1 MVKLASA
8 LPKENERNG
17 IAGRTRDLIRNYDS
31 GATIPVVMLVR
42 TQEVT
47 RNKDYET
54 VPKVEVVHLEAV
66 PDDQAD
72 EVRALLV
79 QLHDAR
85 VGHKKQPLN
94 FGDGTDP
101 EATEDAA
108 AGDVEG
114 PLAIEAGDDVVDAEV
129 VIDPPLSIEGTTTDT
144 TQED

>member
-17 IAGRTRDLIRNYDS
+17 ITGRTRDLIRNYDS
-31 GATIPVVMLVR
+31 GATMPVVMLVR

-72 EVRALLV
+72 EIRALLV
-79 QLHDAR
+79 KLHDER
-85 VGHKKQPLN
+85 VGHQKQPLS
-94 FGDGTDP
+94 FGDGDDP
-101 EATEDAA
+101 EQEPSA
-108 AGDVEG
+108 
-114 PLAIEAGDDVVDAEV
+114 PLALEASTDDVVDAEV
-129 VIDPPLSIEGTTTDT
+129 VDETTTE
-144 TQED
+144 ED

>member
-17 IAGRTRDLIRNYDS
+17 IAGRTRDLIRNYDT
-31 GATIPVVMLVR
+31 GATIPVLMLVR

-54 VPKVEVVHLEAV
+54 VPKVEVVHIEAV

-72 EVRALLV
+72 AFRALLV

-85 VGHKKQPLN
+85 VGHKHQPLN

-101 EATEDAA
+101 AA
-108 AGDVEG
+108 PAETGDVEA
-114 PLAIEAGDDVVDAEV
+114 PLAIEAVDDVVDAEV
-129 VIDPPLSIEGTTTDT
+129 VDDGPLSIESTPTTDT
-144 TQED
+144 PNEED

>member
-17 IAGRTRDLIRNYDS
+17 IANRTRDLIRNYDS
-31 GATIPVVMLVR
+31 GAMIPVLMLVR
-42 TQEVT
+42 TQEVI

-54 VPKVEVVHLEAV
+54 VPKIEVVHIEAV

-72 EVRALLV
+72 EIRERIV

-101 EATEDAA
+101 ETPTDTP
-108 AGDVEG
+108 DVEG

-129 VIDPPLSIEGTTTDT
+129 IDDGPLSIEGPTTDT
-144 TQED
+144 NPEEK

>member
-1 MVKLASA
+1 MVKLAPA

-17 IAGRTRDLIRNYDS
+17 IEGRTRDLIRNYDS

-54 VPKVEVVHLEAV
+54 VPKIEVVHIEGV
-66 PDDQAD
+66 PDDQAA
-72 EVRALLV
+72 EIRALIV
-79 QLHDAR
+79 ELHDAR

-101 EATEDAA
+101 EAASDGDAEGPLALA
-108 AGDVEG
+108 ASDDVIDAEVVDDG
-114 PLAIEAGDDVVDAEV
+114 PLAIE
-129 VIDPPLSIEGTTTDT
+129 PTTTNE
-144 TQED
+144 ED

>member
-17 IAGRTRDLIRNYDS
+17 IAGRTRDLIRNYDT
-31 GATIPVVMLVR
+31 GATIPVLMLVR

-54 VPKVEVVHLEAV
+54 VPKVEVVHIEAV

-72 EVRALLV
+72 AFRALLV

-101 EATEDAA
+101 EAPAET
-108 AGDVEG
+108 GDVEA
-114 PLAIEAGDDVVDAEV
+114 PLAIEAVDDVVDAEV
-129 VIDPPLSIEGTTTDT
+129 VDDGPLSIESTPTTDT
-144 TQED
+144 PNEED

>member
-31 GATIPVVMLVR
+31 GATIPVVMLVS
-42 TQEVT
+42 TLEVT

-54 VPKVEVVHLEAV
+54 VPKISVVHIEAV
-66 PDDQAD
+66 PDDRAD
-72 EVRALLV
+72 EVRELLV
-79 QLHDAR
+79 ELHDKR

-101 EATEDAA
+101 EQDEPT
-108 AGDVEG
+108 GTVEA
-114 PLAIEAGDDVVDAEV
+114 PLAIEAGDDVVDAELV
-129 VIDPPLSIEGTTTDT
+129 DEGPLALEAAPTYTDT
-144 TQED
+144 TEED